1 MAQVG
6 RISGGVLQDNLK
18 LLQDNSGKEFLSIR
32 SEIGDTSLLYFD
44 AVNNRIGVDLENP
57 SRDLTVKTKMQSVNS
72 SSDIWEL
79 PVYTIQNNEL
89 EVNSGEICAASTS
102 SGRTVTVTCRTTTSS
117 MTHGAGESG
126 ST

>member
-32 SEIGDTSLLYFD
+32 SESGDTSLLYFD

-57 SRDLTVKTKMQSVNS
+57 SRDLTVKTKIQSVNS

-89 EVNSGEICAASTS
+89 EVNNGEIYLTATPTNGVDASIVL
-102 SGRTVTVTCRTTTSS
+102 SGLTTDDIKIDN
-117 MTHGAGESG
+117 
-126 ST
+126 